1 MKKMCEIFCITIVAI
16 ILSGCA
22 RSAQSEDEVYV
33 DDTIKTG
40 EKFTID
46 TYDITFQLTPEQQ
59 ANFAYADYDIVC
71 SVKGVGVLEDDKD
84 PRLDEM
90 YMFMYRGKN
99 VELDANGVLHGY
111 YGKMAPYMYNETTQ
125 SYTGIPLIVIED
137 EEQVD
142 YEIRYICQAVL
153 SNYNIEKISR
163 WKTESVD
170 MQIVVNKQYPKGH
183 IRKVV
188 LDTDDEEKKSKEK
201 LLDLDDYG
209 SLEIVSGG
217 RYFTRGGN
225 GEMLNFFE
233 WEHSN
238 KALGIALDLTEN
250 YHLEMKPLENPEH
263 YYCIF
268 YIEDVDGNVTYSEL
282 IPIQQ

>member
-1 MKKMCEIFCITIVAI
+1 MKKVCELLCMTIVAI
-16 ILSGCA
+16 ILSGC
-22 RSAQSEDEVYV
+22 SQPAQSVEDVYT
-33 DDTIKTG
+33 DDIIEAG
-40 EKFTID
+40 EKFTMD

-59 ANFAYADYDIVC
+59 ANFSYADYDIVC
-71 SVKGVGVLEDDKD
+71 SVKGVGLLEDSED

-90 YMFMYRGKN
+90 YLFIYRGKN
-99 VELDANGVLHGY
+99 VELDEDGVLHGY

-125 SYTGIPLIVIED
+125 SYTGIPLIVKE
-137 EEQVD
+137 EAEQVD
-142 YEIRYICQAVL
+142 YELRYTCPAIL

-170 MQIVVNKQYPKGH
+170 MQIVVSKKYPKGI

-188 LDTDDEEKKSKEK
+188 LDADDEENKSKEK
-201 LLDLDDYG
+201 LVDLDDYG
-209 SLEIVSGG
+209 SMEIVSGG
-217 RYFTRGGN
+217 RYFTRGEN
-225 GEMLNFFE
+225 GEMIDFFD

-238 KALGIALDLTEN
+238 KGLGLGFDLTEEH
-250 YHLEMKPLENPEH
+250 HLEMKPLDNPEH